1 MRSLAKEGSEVRVKA
16 RISDFDPD
24 RPDILVFGS
33 KKNYLHHGGLLTS
46 PYVIMSVN
54 FTMKHIYANPLI

>member
-1 MRSLAKEGSEVRVKA
+1 MCTGLSLEA
-16 RISDFDPD
+16 ISDFDPD

-46 PYVIMSVN
+46 PYVIMSVI
-54 FTMKHIYANPLI
+54 FTMKYIYTNPLI